1 MKNKLLSKFLKFSFI
16 ITINVRDIF
25 VLIQIKIN
33 FFIFKKKNINILSIK
48 K

>member
-33 FFIFKKKNINILSIK
+33 FFYFQKKEYKYFKY
-48 K
+48 